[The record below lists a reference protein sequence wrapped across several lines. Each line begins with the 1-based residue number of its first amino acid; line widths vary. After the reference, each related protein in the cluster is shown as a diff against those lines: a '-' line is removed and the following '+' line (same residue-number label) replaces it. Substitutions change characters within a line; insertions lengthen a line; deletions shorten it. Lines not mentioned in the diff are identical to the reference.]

1 MQKNI
6 LSTMAWLTV
15 SLSATAAV
23 AQTPAQPY
31 PSRPVTIVV
40 PYSAG
45 GPVDNFIRALGQ
57 QLSESWKQPV
67 VVLNKPGANEII
79 GADQVAK
86 SAPDGYTLFAG
97 TEASLTMS
105 PHLYKKLPYNVETD
119 FVPISQLISL
129 PLMLFTHK
137 GTPANT
143 VSEFVE
149 LARKAKAQGKPLSY
163 GSSGAGGIAHLPMVT
178 FEKQEGISMT
188 HVPYRGAA
196 NLIPD
201 VIAGQVDAAVLAVSV
216 IEQHVK
222 TGALKPL
229 AVSSEKRSVALP
241 EVPTFKE
248 AGVKDIHAIFSIG
261 LLAPKGT
268 PAAVVDKVASST
280 RTIIAAPDFRQK
292 NIDAFSYVPVASSPT
307 EFKAFLGS
315 NSKLQAERVLASGV
329 RLD

>member
-1 MQKNI
+1 MQQTK
-6 LSTMAWLTV
+6 TTLTALALGLLG
-15 SLSATAAV
+15 SAAV
-23 AQTPAQPY
+23 AQTYPAK
-31 PSRPVTIVV
+31 PVTIVV

-57 QLSESWKQPV
+57 QLSDSWKQLV

-79 GADQVAK
+79 GADHVAR

-105 PHLYKKLPYNVETD
+105 PHLYKKLPYNVDTD
-119 FVPISQLISL
+119 FVPISQLVSL

-137 GTPANT
+137 NTPAST
-143 VSEFVE
+143 VSEFVD

-163 GSSGAGGIAHLPMVT
+163 GSTGAGGIAHLPIVT

-201 VIAGQVDAAVLAVSV
+201 VIAGQVDVAVLAVSV

-229 AVSSEKRSVALP
+229 AVSSETRSVALP
-241 EVPTFKE
+241 QVPTFKE
-248 AGVKDIHAIFSIG
+248 AGF
-261 LLAPKGT
+261 
-268 PAAVVDKVASST
+268 
-280 RTIIAAPDFRQK
+280 
-292 NIDAFSYVPVASSPT
+292 
-307 EFKAFLGS
+307 
-315 NSKLQAERVLASGV
+315 
-329 RLD
+329 

>member
-1 MQKNI
+1 MQQTK
-6 LSTMAWLTV
+6 TTLTALALGLLA
-15 SLSATAAV
+15 SAAV
-23 AQTPAQPY
+23 AQTYPAK
-31 PSRPVTIVV
+31 PVTIVV

-57 QLSESWKQPV
+57 QLSDSWKQPV

-79 GADQVAK
+79 GADHVAK

-105 PHLYKKLPYNVETD
+105 PHLYKKLPYNVDTD
-119 FVPISQLISL
+119 FVPISQLVSL

-137 GTPANT
+137 NTPAST
-143 VSEFVE
+143 VSEFVD

-163 GSSGAGGIAHLPMVT
+163 GSTGAGGIAHLPIVT

-201 VIAGQVDAAVLAVSV
+201 VIAGQVDVAVLAVSV

-229 AVSSEKRSVALP
+229 AVSSETRSVALP
-241 EVPTFKE
+241 QVPTFKE
-248 AGVKDIHAIFSIG
+248 AGFKDIHAIFSIG

-268 PAAVVDKVASST
+268 PAAVIDKIAAST
-280 RTIIAAPDFRQK
+280 RAIITTPDFRQK
-292 NIDAFSYVPVASSPT
+292 NIDAFSYVPVASSPV
-307 EFKAFLGS
+307 EFKAFLS
-315 NSKLQAERVLASGV
+315 NNSKLQAERVKASGV
-329 RLD
+329 TLD

>member
-1 MQKNI
+1 MQQTK
-6 LSTMAWLTV
+6 TTLTALALGLLA
-15 SLSATAAV
+15 SAAV
-23 AQTPAQPY
+23 AQTYPAK
-31 PSRPVTIVV
+31 PVTIVV

-57 QLSESWKQPV
+57 QLSDSWKQPV

-79 GADQVAK
+79 GADHVAK

-105 PHLYKKLPYNVETD
+105 PHLYKKLPYNVDTD
-119 FVPISQLISL
+119 FVPISQLVSL

-137 GTPANT
+137 NTPAST
-143 VSEFVE
+143 VSEFVD

-163 GSSGAGGIAHLPMVT
+163 GSTGAGGIAHLPIVT

-201 VIAGQVDAAVLAVSV
+201 VIAGQVDVAVLAVSV

-229 AVSSEKRSVALP
+229 AVSSETRSVALP
-241 EVPTFKE
+241 QVPTFKE
-248 AGVKDIHAIFSIG
+248 AGFKDIHAIFSIG

-268 PAAVVDKVASST
+268 PVAVIDKIAAST
-280 RTIIAAPDFRQK
+280 RAIITTPDFRQK
-292 NIDAFSYVPVASSPT
+292 NIDAFSYVPVASSPV
-307 EFKAFLGS
+307 EFKAFLS
-315 NSKLQAERVLASGV
+315 NNSKLQAERVKASGV
-329 RLD
+329 TLD

>member
-1 MQKNI
+1 MHI
-6 LSTMAWLTV
+6 PYRPLALGLLAS
-15 SLSATAAV
+15 AAV
-23 AQTPAQPY
+23 AQTYPAK
-31 PSRPVTIVV
+31 PVTIVV

-57 QLSESWKQPV
+57 QLSDSWKQPV

-79 GADQVAK
+79 GADHVAK

-105 PHLYKKLPYNVETD
+105 PHLYKKLPYNVDTD
-119 FVPISQLISL
+119 FVPISQLVSL

-137 GTPANT
+137 NTPAST
-143 VSEFVE
+143 VSEFVD

-163 GSSGAGGIAHLPMVT
+163 GSTGAGGIAHLPIVT

-201 VIAGQVDAAVLAVSV
+201 VIAGQVDVAVLAVSV

-229 AVSSEKRSVALP
+229 AVSSETRSVALP
-241 EVPTFKE
+241 QVPTFKE
-248 AGVKDIHAIFSIG
+248 AGFKDIHAIFSIG

-268 PAAVVDKVASST
+268 PAPILDQLNKDLNAILARPEVVKRLADLGATPHAST
-280 RTIIAAPDFRQK
+280 REQLRTHMAAETAKWGKIIREA
-292 NIDAFSYVPVASSPT
+292 NIQ
-307 EFKAFLGS
+307 
-315 NSKLQAERVLASGV
+315 LQ
-329 RLD
+329 

>member
-1 MQKNI
+1 MQQAK
-6 LSTMAWLTV
+6 TTLTALALGLLASV
-15 SLSATAAV
+15 AA
-23 AQTPAQPY
+23 AQTY
-31 PSRPVTIVV
+31 PSKPVTIVV

-57 QLSESWKQPV
+57 QLSDSWKQPV

-119 FVPISQLISL
+119 FVPISQLVNL

-137 GTPANT
+137 NTPANT

-178 FEKQEGISMT
+178 FEKQEGISMI

-222 TGALKPL
+222 NGALKPL
-229 AVSSEKRSVALP
+229 AVSSETRSAALP
-241 EVPTFKE
+241 QVPTFKE

-268 PAAVVDKVASST
+268 PAAVVDKIAAST
-280 RTIIAAPDFRQK
+280 RAIITMPDFRQK
-292 NIDAFSYVPVASSPT
+292 NIDAFSYVPVASSPL
-307 EFKAFLGS
+307 EFKAYLSG
-315 NSKLQAERVLASGV
+315 NSKLQAERVKASGV
-329 RLD
+329 TLD

>member
-1 MQKNI
+1 MQQTK
-6 LSTMAWLTV
+6 TTLTA
-15 SLSATAAV
+15 LALGLLASAAA
-23 AQTPAQPY
+23 AQTY
-31 PSRPVTIVV
+31 PSKPVTIVV

-57 QLSESWKQPV
+57 QLSDSWKQPV

-79 GADQVAK
+79 GADHVAR

-105 PHLYKKLPYNVETD
+105 PHLYKKLPYNVDTD
-119 FVPISQLISL
+119 FVPISQLVSL

-137 GTPANT
+137 NTPAST
-143 VSEFVE
+143 VSEIVD

-163 GSSGAGGIAHLPMVT
+163 GSTGAGGIAHLPIVT

-201 VIAGQVDAAVLAVSV
+201 VIAGQVDVAVLAVSV

-229 AVSSEKRSVALP
+229 AVSSETRSVALP
-241 EVPTFKE
+241 QVPTFKE
-248 AGVKDIHAIFSIG
+248 AGFKDIHAIFSIG

-268 PAAVVDKVASST
+268 PAAVIDKIAAST
-280 RTIIAAPDFRQK
+280 RAIITTPDFRQK
-292 NIDAFSYVPVASSPT
+292 NIDAFSYVPVASSPV
-307 EFKAFLGS
+307 EFKAFLS
-315 NSKLQAERVLASGV
+315 NNSKLQAERVKASGV
-329 RLD
+329 TLD

>member
-1 MQKNI
+1 MQQTK
-6 LSTMAWLTV
+6 TTLTALALGLLA
-15 SLSATAAV
+15 SAAV
-23 AQTPAQPY
+23 AQTYPAK
-31 PSRPVTIVV
+31 PVTIVV

-57 QLSESWKQPV
+57 QLSDSWKQPV

-79 GADQVAK
+79 GADHVAK

-105 PHLYKKLPYNVETD
+105 PHLYKKLPYNVDTD
-119 FVPISQLISL
+119 FVPISQLVSL

-137 GTPANT
+137 NTPAST
-143 VSEFVE
+143 VSEFVD

-163 GSSGAGGIAHLPMVT
+163 GSTGAGGIAHLPIVT

-201 VIAGQVDAAVLAVSV
+201 VIAGQVDVAVLAVSV

-229 AVSSEKRSVALP
+229 AVSSETRSAALP
-241 EVPTFKE
+241 QVPTFKE
-248 AGVKDIHAIFSIG
+248 AGFKDIHAIFSIG

-268 PAAVVDKVASST
+268 PAAVIDKIAAST
-280 RTIIAAPDFRQK
+280 RAIITTPDFRQK
-292 NIDAFSYVPVASSPT
+292 NIDAFSYVPVASSPV
-307 EFKAFLGS
+307 EFKAFLS
-315 NSKLQAERVLASGV
+315 NNSKLQAERVKASGV
-329 RLD
+329 TLD

>member
-1 MQKNI
+1 MQQTK
-6 LSTMAWLTV
+6 TTLTALALGLLA
-15 SLSATAAV
+15 SAAV
-23 AQTPAQPY
+23 AQTYPAK
-31 PSRPVTIVV
+31 PVTIVV

-57 QLSESWKQPV
+57 QLSDSWKQPV
-67 VVLNKPGANEII
+67 VVLIKPGANEII
-79 GADQVAK
+79 GADHVAK

-105 PHLYKKLPYNVETD
+105 PHLYKKLPYNVDTD
-119 FVPISQLISL
+119 FVPISQLVSL

-137 GTPANT
+137 NTPAST
-143 VSEFVE
+143 VSEFVD

-163 GSSGAGGIAHLPMVT
+163 GSTGAGGIAHLPIVT

-201 VIAGQVDAAVLAVSV
+201 VIAGQVDVAVLAVSV

-229 AVSSEKRSVALP
+229 AVSSETRSVALP
-241 EVPTFKE
+241 QVPTFKE
-248 AGVKDIHAIFSIG
+248 AGFKDIHAIFSIG

-268 PAAVVDKVASST
+268 PAAVIDKIAAST
-280 RTIIAAPDFRQK
+280 RAIITTPDFRQK
-292 NIDAFSYVPVASSPT
+292 NIDAFSYVPVASSPV
-307 EFKAFLGS
+307 EFKAFLS
-315 NSKLQAERVLASGV
+315 NNSKLQAERVKASGV
-329 RLD
+329 TLD

>member
-1 MQKNI
+1 MQQTK
-6 LSTMAWLTV
+6 TTLTALALGLLA
-15 SLSATAAV
+15 SAAV
-23 AQTPAQPY
+23 AQTYPAK
-31 PSRPVTIVV
+31 PVTIVV

-57 QLSESWKQPV
+57 QLSDSWKQPV

-79 GADQVAK
+79 GADHVAK

-105 PHLYKKLPYNVETD
+105 PHLYKKLPYNVDTD
-119 FVPISQLISL
+119 FVPISQLVSL

-137 GTPANT
+137 NTPAST
-143 VSEFVE
+143 VSEFVD

-163 GSSGAGGIAHLPMVT
+163 GSTGAGGIAHLPIVT

-201 VIAGQVDAAVLAVSV
+201 VIAGQVDVAVLAVSV

-229 AVSSEKRSVALP
+229 AVSSETRSVALP
-241 EVPTFKE
+241 QVPTFKE
-248 AGVKDIHAIFSIG
+248 AGFKDIHAIFSIG

-268 PAAVVDKVASST
+268 PAAVIDKIAAST
-280 RTIIAAPDFRQK
+280 RAIITTPDFRQK
-292 NIDAFSYVPVASSPT
+292 NIDAFSYVPVASSPV
-307 EFKAFLGS
+307 EFKAYLSG
-315 NSKLQAERVLASGV
+315 NSKLQAERVKASGV
-329 RLD
+329 TLD

>member
-1 MQKNI
+1 MQQTK
-6 LSTMAWLTV
+6 TTLTA
-15 SLSATAAV
+15 LALGLLASASF
-23 AQTPAQPY
+23 AQTYPAK
-31 PSRPVTIVV
+31 PVTIVV

-57 QLSESWKQPV
+57 LLSESWKQPV

-79 GADQVAK
+79 GADHVAK

-119 FVPISQLISL
+119 FVPISQLVSL

-137 GTPANT
+137 NTPAST
-143 VSEFVE
+143 VAEFVD
-149 LARKAKAQGKPLSY
+149 LARKAKAQGKPLNY
-163 GSSGAGGIAHLPMVT
+163 GSTGAGGIAHLPIVT

-201 VIAGQVDAAVLAVSV
+201 VIAGQVDVAVLAVSV

-229 AVSSEKRSVALP
+229 AVSSETRSAALP
-241 EVPTFKE
+241 QVPTFKE
-248 AGVKDIHAIFSIG
+248 AGFKDIHAIFSIG

-268 PAAVVDKVASST
+268 PAAVVDKIAAST
-280 RTIIAAPDFRQK
+280 RAIITTPDFRQK
-292 NIDAFSYVPVASSPT
+292 NIDAFSYVPVASSPV
-307 EFKAFLGS
+307 EFKAFLS
-315 NSKLQAERVLASGV
+315 ANSKLQAERVKASGV
-329 RLD
+329 TLD

>member
-1 MQKNI
+1 MQQTK
-6 LSTMAWLTV
+6 TTLTALALGLLA
-15 SLSATAAV
+15 SAAV
-23 AQTPAQPY
+23 AQTYPAK
-31 PSRPVTIVV
+31 PVTIVV

-57 QLSESWKQPV
+57 QLSDSWKQPV

-79 GADQVAK
+79 GADHVAK

-105 PHLYKKLPYNVETD
+105 PHLYKKLPYNVDTD
-119 FVPISQLISL
+119 FVPISQLVSL

-137 GTPANT
+137 NTPAST
-143 VSEFVE
+143 VSEIVD

-163 GSSGAGGIAHLPMVT
+163 GSTGAGGIAHLPIVT

-201 VIAGQVDAAVLAVSV
+201 VIAGQVDVAVLAVSV

-229 AVSSEKRSVALP
+229 AVSSETRSVALP
-241 EVPTFKE
+241 QVPTFKE
-248 AGVKDIHAIFSIG
+248 AGFKDIHAIFSIG

-268 PAAVVDKVASST
+268 PAAVIDKIAAST
-280 RTIIAAPDFRQK
+280 RAIITTPDFRQK
-292 NIDAFSYVPVASSPT
+292 NIDAFSYVPVASSPV
-307 EFKAFLGS
+307 EFKAFLS
-315 NSKLQAERVLASGV
+315 NNSKLQAERVKASGV
-329 RLD
+329 TLD

>member
-1 MQKNI
+1 MQQTK
-6 LSTMAWLTV
+6 TTLTALALGLLA
-15 SLSATAAV
+15 SAAV
-23 AQTPAQPY
+23 AQTYPAK
-31 PSRPVTIVV
+31 PVTIVV

-57 QLSESWKQPV
+57 QLSDSWKQPV

-79 GADQVAK
+79 GADHVAK

-105 PHLYKKLPYNVETD
+105 PHLYKKLPYNVDTD
-119 FVPISQLISL
+119 FVPISQLVSL

-137 GTPANT
+137 NTPAST
-143 VSEFVE
+143 VSEFVD

-163 GSSGAGGIAHLPMVT
+163 GSTGAGGIAHLPIVT

-201 VIAGQVDAAVLAVSV
+201 VIAGQVDVAVLAVSV

-229 AVSSEKRSVALP
+229 AVSCETRSVALP
-241 EVPTFKE
+241 QVPTFKE
-248 AGVKDIHAIFSIG
+248 AGFKDIHAIFSIG

-268 PAAVVDKVASST
+268 PAAVIDKIAAST
-280 RTIIAAPDFRQK
+280 RAIITTPDFRQK
-292 NIDAFSYVPVASSPT
+292 NIDAFSYVPVASSPV
-307 EFKAFLGS
+307 EFKAFLS
-315 NSKLQAERVLASGV
+315 NNSKLQAERVKASGV
-329 RLD
+329 TLD

>member
-1 MQKNI
+1 MQQTK
-6 LSTMAWLTV
+6 TTLTALALGLLA
-15 SLSATAAV
+15 SAAV
-23 AQTPAQPY
+23 AQTYPAK
-31 PSRPVTIVV
+31 PVTIVV

-57 QLSESWKQPV
+57 QLSDSWKQPV

-79 GADQVAK
+79 GADHVAK

-105 PHLYKKLPYNVETD
+105 PHLYKKLPYNVDTD
-119 FVPISQLISL
+119 FMPISQLVSL

-137 GTPANT
+137 NTPAST
-143 VSEFVE
+143 VSEFVD

-163 GSSGAGGIAHLPMVT
+163 GSTGAGGIAHLPIVT

-201 VIAGQVDAAVLAVSV
+201 VIAGQVDVAVLAVSV

-229 AVSSEKRSVALP
+229 AVSSETRSVALP
-241 EVPTFKE
+241 QVPTFKE
-248 AGVKDIHAIFSIG
+248 AGFKDIHAIFSIG

-268 PAAVVDKVASST
+268 PAAVIDKIAAST
-280 RTIIAAPDFRQK
+280 RAIITTPDFRQK
-292 NIDAFSYVPVASSPT
+292 NIDAFSYVPVASSPV
-307 EFKAFLGS
+307 EFKAFLS
-315 NSKLQAERVLASGV
+315 NNSKLQAERVKASGV
-329 RLD
+329 TLD

>member
-1 MQKNI
+1 MQQTK
-6 LSTMAWLTV
+6 TTLTALALGLLA
-15 SLSATAAV
+15 SAAV
-23 AQTPAQPY
+23 AQTYPAK
-31 PSRPVTIVV
+31 PVTIVV

-57 QLSESWKQPV
+57 QLSDSWKQPV

-79 GADQVAK
+79 GADHVAK

-105 PHLYKKLPYNVETD
+105 PHLYKKLPYNVDTD
-119 FVPISQLISL
+119 FVPISQLVSL

-137 GTPANT
+137 NTPAST
-143 VSEFVE
+143 VSEFVD

-163 GSSGAGGIAHLPMVT
+163 GSTGAGGIAHLPIVT

-201 VIAGQVDAAVLAVSV
+201 VIAGQVDVAVLAVSV

-229 AVSSEKRSVALP
+229 AASSETRSVALP
-241 EVPTFKE
+241 QVPTFKE
-248 AGVKDIHAIFSIG
+248 AGFKDIHAIFSIG

-268 PAAVVDKVASST
+268 PAAVIDKIAAST
-280 RTIIAAPDFRQK
+280 RAIITTPDFRQK
-292 NIDAFSYVPVASSPT
+292 NIDAFSYVPVASSPV
-307 EFKAFLGS
+307 EFKAFLS
-315 NSKLQAERVLASGV
+315 NNSKLQAERVKASGV
-329 RLD
+329 TLD

>member
-1 MQKNI
+1 MKQQ
-6 LSTMAWLTV
+6 LSNLAA
-15 SLSATAAV
+15 ATLALCAAAAV
-23 AQTPAQPY
+23 TQAQAQAY

-45 GPVDNFIRALGQ
+45 GPVDNFIRALSQ
-57 QLSESWKQPV
+57 QLSDSWKQPV

-105 PHLYKKLPYNVETD
+105 PHLYKKLPYNVEAD

-137 GTPANT
+137 NTPANT
-143 VSEFVE
+143 VPEFVE

-222 TGALKPL
+222 TGVLKPL
-229 AVSSEKRSVALP
+229 AVSSETRSAALP
-241 EVPTFKE
+241 QVPTFKE

-268 PAAVVDKVASST
+268 PAAVVEKVAASAKA
-280 RTIIAAPDFRQK
+280 IIATPDFRQK
-292 NIDAFSYVPVASSPT
+292 NIDAFSCVPVASTPV
-307 EFKAFLGS
+307 EFKNYLGS
-315 NSKLQAERVLASGV
+315 NSKLQAERVKASGV
-329 RLD
+329 TLD

>member
-1 MQKNI
+1 MQQTK
-6 LSTMAWLTV
+6 TTLTALALGLLA
-15 SLSATAAV
+15 SAAV
-23 AQTPAQPY
+23 AQTYPAK
-31 PSRPVTIVV
+31 PVTIVV

-57 QLSESWKQPV
+57 QLSDSWKQPV

-79 GADQVAK
+79 GADHVAK

-105 PHLYKKLPYNVETD
+105 PHLYKKLPYNVDTD
-119 FVPISQLISL
+119 FVPISQLVSL

-137 GTPANT
+137 NTPAST
-143 VSEFVE
+143 VSEFVD
-149 LARKAKAQGKPLSY
+149 LARTAKAQGKPLSY
-163 GSSGAGGIAHLPMVT
+163 GSTGAGGIAHLPIVT

-201 VIAGQVDAAVLAVSV
+201 VIAGQVDVAVLAVSV

-229 AVSSEKRSVALP
+229 AVSSETRSVALP
-241 EVPTFKE
+241 QVPTFKE
-248 AGVKDIHAIFSIG
+248 AGFKDIHAIFSIG

-268 PAAVVDKVASST
+268 PAAVIDKIAAST
-280 RTIIAAPDFRQK
+280 RAIITTPDFRQK
-292 NIDAFSYVPVASSPT
+292 NIDAFSYVPVASSPV
-307 EFKAFLGS
+307 EFKAFLS
-315 NSKLQAERVLASGV
+315 NNSKLQAERVKASGV
-329 RLD
+329 TLD

>member
-1 MQKNI
+1 MQQTK
-6 LSTMAWLTV
+6 TTLTALALGLLA
-15 SLSATAAV
+15 SAAV
-23 AQTPAQPY
+23 AQTYPAK
-31 PSRPVTIVV
+31 PVTIVV

-57 QLSESWKQPV
+57 QLSDSWKQPV

-79 GADQVAK
+79 GADHIAK

-105 PHLYKKLPYNVETD
+105 PHLYKKLPYNVDTD
-119 FVPISQLISL
+119 FVPISQLVSL

-137 GTPANT
+137 NTPAST
-143 VSEFVE
+143 VSEFVD

-163 GSSGAGGIAHLPMVT
+163 GSTGAGGIAHLPIVT

-201 VIAGQVDAAVLAVSV
+201 VIAGQVDVAVLAVSV

-229 AVSSEKRSVALP
+229 AVSSETRSVALP
-241 EVPTFKE
+241 QVPTFKE
-248 AGVKDIHAIFSIG
+248 AGFKDIHAIFSIG

-268 PAAVVDKVASST
+268 PAAVIDKIAAST
-280 RTIIAAPDFRQK
+280 RAIITTPDFRQK
-292 NIDAFSYVPVASSPT
+292 NIDAFSYVPVASSPV
-307 EFKAFLGS
+307 EFKAFLS
-315 NSKLQAERVLASGV
+315 NNSKLQAERVKASGV
-329 RLD
+329 TLD

>member
-1 MQKNI
+1 MQHTK
-6 LSTMAWLTV
+6 TTLTALALGLLA
-15 SLSATAAV
+15 SAAV
-23 AQTPAQPY
+23 AQTYPAK
-31 PSRPVTIVV
+31 PVTIVV

-57 QLSESWKQPV
+57 QLSDSWKQPV

-79 GADQVAK
+79 GADHVAK

-97 TEASLTMS
+97 TEAALTMS
-105 PHLYKKLPYNVETD
+105 PHLYKKLPYNVDTD
-119 FVPISQLISL
+119 FVPISQLVSL

-137 GTPANT
+137 NTPAST
-143 VSEFVE
+143 VSEIVD

-163 GSSGAGGIAHLPMVT
+163 GSTGAGGIAHLPIVT

-201 VIAGQVDAAVLAVSV
+201 VIAGQVDVAVLAVSV

-229 AVSSEKRSVALP
+229 AVSSETRSVALP
-241 EVPTFKE
+241 QVPTFKE
-248 AGVKDIHAIFSIG
+248 AGFKDIHAIFSIG

-268 PAAVVDKVASST
+268 PAAVIDKIAAST
-280 RTIIAAPDFRQK
+280 RAIITTPDFRQK
-292 NIDAFSYVPVASSPT
+292 NIDAFSYVPVASSPV
-307 EFKAFLGS
+307 EFKAFLS
-315 NSKLQAERVLASGV
+315 NNSKLQAERVKASGV
-329 RLD
+329 TLD

>member
-1 MQKNI
+1 MQQTK
-6 LSTMAWLTV
+6 TTLTALALGLLA
-15 SLSATAAV
+15 SAAV
-23 AQTPAQPY
+23 AQTYPAK
-31 PSRPVTIVV
+31 PVTIVV

-57 QLSESWKQPV
+57 QLSDSWKQPV

-79 GADQVAK
+79 GADHVAR

-105 PHLYKKLPYNVETD
+105 PHLYKKLPYNVDTD
-119 FVPISQLISL
+119 FVPISQLVSL

-137 GTPANT
+137 NTPAST
-143 VSEFVE
+143 VSEIVD

-163 GSSGAGGIAHLPMVT
+163 GSTGAGGIAHLPIVT

-201 VIAGQVDAAVLAVSV
+201 VIAGQVDVAVLAVSV

-229 AVSSEKRSVALP
+229 AVSSETRSVALP
-241 EVPTFKE
+241 QVPTFKE
-248 AGVKDIHAIFSIG
+248 AGFKDIHAIFSIG

-268 PAAVVDKVASST
+268 PAAVIDK
-280 RTIIAAPDFRQK
+280 IAASTQAIITTPDFRQK
-292 NIDAFSYVPVASSPT
+292 NIDAFSYVPVASSPV
-307 EFKAFLGS
+307 EFKAFLS
-315 NSKLQAERVLASGV
+315 NNSKLQAERVKASGV
-329 RLD
+329 TLD

>member
-1 MQKNI
+1 MQQTK
-6 LSTMAWLTV
+6 TTLTA
-15 SLSATAAV
+15 LALGLLASAVV
-23 AQTPAQPY
+23 AQTYPAK
-31 PSRPVTIVV
+31 PVTIVV

-57 QLSESWKQPV
+57 QLSDSWKQPV

-79 GADQVAK
+79 GADHVAK
-86 SAPDGYTLFAG
+86 SAPDGSTLFAG

-105 PHLYKKLPYNVETD
+105 PHLYKKLPYHVDTD
-119 FVPISQLISL
+119 FVPISQLVSL

-137 GTPANT
+137 NTPAST
-143 VSEFVE
+143 VSEFVD

-163 GSSGAGGIAHLPMVT
+163 GSTGAGGIAHLPIVT

-201 VIAGQVDAAVLAVSV
+201 VIAGQVDVAVLAVSV

-229 AVSSEKRSVALP
+229 AVSSETRSVALP
-241 EVPTFKE
+241 QVPTFKE
-248 AGVKDIHAIFSIG
+248 AGFKDIHAIFSIG

-268 PAAVVDKVASST
+268 PAAVIDTIAAST
-280 RTIIAAPDFRQK
+280 RAIITTPDFRQK
-292 NIDAFSYVPVASSPT
+292 NIDAFSYVPVASSPV
-307 EFKAFLGS
+307 EFKAFLS
-315 NSKLQAERVLASGV
+315 NNSKLQAERVKASGV
-329 RLD
+329 TLD

>member
-1 MQKNI
+1 MQK
-6 LSTMAWLTV
+6 TKTTLTA
-15 SLSATAAV
+15 LALGLLTSATL
-23 AQTPAQPY
+23 AQTYPAKPI
-31 PSRPVTIVV
+31 TIVV

-57 QLSESWKQPV
+57 QLSDNWKQPV

-79 GADQVAK
+79 GADHVAK

-105 PHLYKKLPYNVETD
+105 PHLYKKLPYNVDAD
-119 FVPISQLISL
+119 FTPISQLISL

-137 GTPANT
+137 NTPANT
-143 VSEFVE
+143 VTEFVE

-229 AVSSEKRSVALP
+229 AVSSEARSAALP
-241 EVPTFKE
+241 QVPTFKE

-268 PAAVVDKVASST
+268 PAAVVDKIAAST
-280 RTIIAAPDFRQK
+280 RAVIATPDFRQK
-292 NIDAFSYVPVASSPT
+292 NIDAFSYVSVASTPAD
-307 EFKAFLGS
+307 FKTYLGN
-315 NSKLQAERVLASGV
+315 NSKLQAERVKASGV
-329 RLD
+329 TLD

>member
-1 MQKNI
+1 MQK
-6 LSTMAWLTV
+6 TKTTLTALALGLLASV
-15 SLSATAAV
+15 AA
-23 AQTPAQPY
+23 AQTY
-31 PSRPVTIVV
+31 PSKPVTIVV

-57 QLSESWKQPV
+57 QLSDSWKQPV

-86 SAPDGYTLFAG
+86 GAPDGYTLFAG

-119 FVPISQLISL
+119 FVPISQLVNL

-137 GTPANT
+137 NTPANT

-178 FEKQEGISMT
+178 FEKQEGISMI

-222 TGALKPL
+222 SGALKPL
-229 AVSSEKRSVALP
+229 AVSSETRSAALP
-241 EVPTFKE
+241 QVHTFKE

-268 PAAVVDKVASST
+268 PAAVVDKIAAST
-280 RTIIAAPDFRQK
+280 RAIITTPDFRQK
-292 NIDAFSYVPVASSPT
+292 NIDAFSYVPVASSPL
-307 EFKAFLGS
+307 EFKAYLSG
-315 NSKLQAERVLASGV
+315 NSKLQAERVKASGV
-329 RLD
+329 TLD

>member
-1 MQKNI
+1 MQQTK
-6 LSTMAWLTV
+6 TTLTALALGLLA
-15 SLSATAAV
+15 SAAV
-23 AQTPAQPY
+23 AQTYPAK
-31 PSRPVTIVV
+31 PVTIVV

-57 QLSESWKQPV
+57 QLSDSWKQPV

-79 GADQVAK
+79 GADHVAK

-105 PHLYKKLPYNVETD
+105 PHLYKKLPYNVDTD
-119 FVPISQLISL
+119 FVPISQLVSL

-137 GTPANT
+137 NTPAST
-143 VSEFVE
+143 VSEFVD
-149 LARKAKAQGKPLSY
+149 LARNAKAQGKPLSY
-163 GSSGAGGIAHLPMVT
+163 GSTGAGGIAHLPIVT

-201 VIAGQVDAAVLAVSV
+201 VIAGQVDVAVLAVSV

-229 AVSSEKRSVALP
+229 AVSSETRSVALP
-241 EVPTFKE
+241 QVPTFKE
-248 AGVKDIHAIFSIG
+248 AGFKDIHAIFSIG

-268 PAAVVDKVASST
+268 PAAVIDKIAAST
-280 RTIIAAPDFRQK
+280 RAIITTPDFRQK
-292 NIDAFSYVPVASSPT
+292 NIDAFSYVPVASSPV
-307 EFKAFLGS
+307 EFKAFLS
-315 NSKLQAERVLASGV
+315 NNSKLQAERVKASGV
-329 RLD
+329 TLD

>member
-1 MQKNI
+1 MQQTK
-6 LSTMAWLTV
+6 TTLTALALGLLA
-15 SLSATAAV
+15 SAAV
-23 AQTPAQPY
+23 AQTYPAK
-31 PSRPVTIVV
+31 PVTIVV

-57 QLSESWKQPV
+57 QLSDSWKQPV

-79 GADQVAK
+79 GADHVAR

-105 PHLYKKLPYNVETD
+105 PHLYKKLPYNVDTD
-119 FVPISQLISL
+119 FVPISQLVSL

-137 GTPANT
+137 NTPAST
-143 VSEFVE
+143 VSEIVD

-163 GSSGAGGIAHLPMVT
+163 GSTGAGGIAHLPIVT

-201 VIAGQVDAAVLAVSV
+201 VIAGQVDVAVLAVSV

-229 AVSSEKRSVALP
+229 AVSSETRSVALP
-241 EVPTFKE
+241 QVPTFKE
-248 AGVKDIHAIFSIG
+248 AGFKDIHAIFSIG

-268 PAAVVDKVASST
+268 PAAVIDKIAAST
-280 RTIIAAPDFRQK
+280 RAIITTPDFRQK
-292 NIDAFSYVPVASSPT
+292 NIDAFSYVPVASSPV
-307 EFKAFLGS
+307 EFKAFLS
-315 NSKLQAERVLASGV
+315 NNSKLQAERVKASGV
-329 RLD
+329 TLD

>member
-1 MQKNI
+1 MQK
-6 LSTMAWLTV
+6 TKTTLTALV
-15 SLSATAAV
+15 LGLVASAAV
-23 AQTPAQPY
+23 AQTYPAK
-31 PSRPVTIVV
+31 PVTIVV

-79 GADQVAK
+79 GADHVAK

-105 PHLYKKLPYNVETD
+105 PHLYKKLPYNVEAD
-119 FVPISQLISL
+119 FVPISQLVSL

-137 GTPANT
+137 NTPANT

-188 HVPYRGAA
+188 HIPYRGAA

-229 AVSSEKRSVALP
+229 AVSSEARSAALP
-241 EVPTFKE
+241 QVPTFKE

-268 PAAVVDKVASST
+268 PAAVVDKIASST
-280 RTIIAAPDFRQK
+280 RAIITTPDFRQK
-292 NIDAFSYVPVASSPT
+292 NIDAFSYVPVASSPV
-307 EFKAFLGS
+307 EFKAFLSG
-315 NSKLQAERVLASGV
+315 NSKLQAERVKASGV
-329 RLD
+329 TLD